1 MSGAFI
7 FVHPWQFRS
16 AMQGLNHVELKA
28 DHIVVAASLEY
39 LVAEAMG
46 MTISRCKG
54 VWMKARTAYC

>member
-1 MSGAFI
+1 
-7 FVHPWQFRS
+7 
-16 AMQGLNHVELKA
+16 MQGLNHVELKA